1 MLSMNLWIGDASK
14 SVVSC
19 DSEGR
24 SLYSPKSED
33 IGEAKTH
40 LDFSIQPPTSLA
52 VALSK
57 LPATR
62 AIGRQTP
69 ERGTIDRG
77 GVIVDDF
84 DSGSRLY
91 NNVTR

>member
-1 MLSMNLWIGDASK
+1 MLSMTLWIIDDWK

-19 DSEGR
+19 DSDSR

-52 VALSK
+52 VALSE
-57 LPATR
+57 LRATD
-62 AIGRQTP
+62 AIRRQTP
-69 ERGTIDRG
+69 GRGAIDGG

-91 NNVTR
+91 NNVAR